1 MASNQVGNGLYGS
14 IKAAVVRVAKL
25 SASCAP
31 ISGANNGAV
40 SKAVVQLQAQA
51 QYETGTEY
59 TQKNGLGDILFSVKD
74 SDKLKNLTLNLEIAT
89 RDFELIALMTGATPI
104 VSGSYTAG
112 LARRGTSQSAPNPV
126 SLEVWT
132 KVASGTGTCVTG
144 SGQWFRTVYPKV
156 EWTLG
161 DTDYG
166 ASIATYRM
174 TGVAEGNPN
183 WGASGP
189 FSDFPT
195 GYTGISNFNDSPEFQ
210 FIDTQ
215 YTDPALAKGSG
226 GVMNSA
232 GGGYIDVVSNYT

>member
-1 MASNQVGNGLYGS
+1 MAQVGNGLYGS

-25 SASCAP
+25 SASCVP

-40 SKAVVQLQAQA
+40 SRAIVQLQAQA

-74 SDKLKNLTLNLEIAT
+74 SDKLKNLNLNLEIAT

-104 VSGSYTAG
+104 VSGSLTSG
-112 LARRGTSQSAPNPV
+112 LARRGTGQTSPGAV
-126 SLEVWT
+126 SVEVWT

-144 SGQWFRTVYPKV
+144 DSQWFRTVYPKV

-166 ASIATYRM
+166 ASIATYRL

-183 WGASGP
+183 WGSTGP

-195 GYTGISNFNDSPEFQ
+195 GYTGISNFSDSPEFQ
-210 FIDTQ
+210 FIDTA
-215 YTDPALAKGSG
+215 YSDPTKVKGSG

-232 GGGYIDVVSNYT
+232 GGGYISVVSNYT